1 MINTQKTARIAAR
14 RRTAP
19 GVVDALF
26 DAFAEPSA
34 RLLAFS
40 ASEYEGEISALVVAE
55 GPRETRAMLETAGF
69 ECRTEPPAGDPPP
82 LS

>member
-1 MINTQKTARIAAR
+1 MMNKQRTVQIVAR

-19 GVVDALF
+19 GAVDALF

-40 ASEYEGEISALVVAE
+40 ASEDGGEISALGVAE
-55 GPRETRAMLETAGF
+55 GPREARAILETAGF
-69 ECRTEPPAGDPPP
+69 ECRTEPAGC
-82 LS
+82 